1 MCWATMLVES
11 VCRVLLAP
19 WVAEFIAILYFEFTS
34 GLGCLWSSD
43 SCHCNIRITLRQIT
57 AEYLSLQILTQT
69 DSL

>member
-19 WVAEFIAILYFEFTS
+19 WVPEFIVILYFEFTS
-34 GLGCLWSSD
+34 GLGCLWSSG
-43 SCHCNIRITLRQIT
+43 SFHSNIRITLRQIT
-57 AEYLSLQILTQT
+57 AEYLSLQIFTQT